1 MQIPDRNAL
10 LSGNT
15 TDNLIDLEDF
25 LEILISEHSKAL
37 LMTDHLHD
45 IVFKDSTDYN
55 MDIEWP
61 DLSLIGF
68 SSVHANNHA
77 SSALQL
83 RIFEMNELFH
93 RFINTDDERTGLIDC
108 PLFES
113 IMSCLIQ
120 NFRTSLTFKNLIRE
134 CKKSFCCDNGNRIS
148 YIDFWAIMLSYL
160 VQKIGSC
167 TRIDDDALNSLPQ
180 MALSAVREIKRG
192 LEENQAKALVA
203 YLGYM
208 QCIVEDSAGNSKF
221 DEGYGEVGE
230 SVADTIISKDSFLQ
244 SMRGSQS
251 SAVSGSL
258 PLDGVWSMNAV
269 QASDS
274 PGLLSVV
281 KIIGGNE
288 HLKNSTSA
296 NIISNNLSNQS
307 IPIVPSRSQ
316 ASNFA
321 IEKADL
327 HPINLMWNDDAS
339 QLQSFLKPDR
349 SANSL
354 TPLNGQSQDVND
366 FPSSSRSVSFKDA
379 DSPHELAEAAP
390 SLSNENDTVDE
401 YEEIF
406 EAGSELN
413 RVTCTEIE
421 RLRIAQLL
429 RGHEMF
435 EKLKIEK
442 ELMQKRR
449 AKKQASLHPYGKPVR
464 KIPKRRPPL
473 AGYESV
479 PYSPRKIVK
488 PVAPPLTPKEIEIQP
503 NDIAIELIIPSVED
517 LPESGRLEEE
527 PIVVSPVEEIVV
539 PIPIS
544 IQVVAP
550 SELRRADSEPQ
561 LSPETP
567 KSNSGSATSR

>member
-1 MQIPDRNAL
+1 MQIPDQNAL
-10 LSGNT
+10 LRGNT
-15 TDNLIDLEDF
+15 TDNMIDLEDF
-25 LEILISEHSKAL
+25 LEVLISEHSKAL

-45 IVFKDSTDYN
+45 VVFKDSTDYN

-108 PLFES
+108 TLFES
-113 IMSCLIQ
+113 IISCLIP
-120 NFRTSLTFKNLIRE
+120 NFRTSFAFKNLIRE

-167 TRIDDDALNSLPQ
+167 TRIEDDALNSLPQ
-180 MALSAVREIKRG
+180 MALSAVQEIKRG
-192 LEENQAKALVA
+192 LEENQAEALVA
-203 YLGYM
+203 YLGYV

-221 DEGYGEVGE
+221 DKGYGEVGE
-230 SVADTIISKDSFLQ
+230 AAVDTMISKDSLQ
-244 SMRGSQS
+244 SIRGSQS
-251 SAVSGSL
+251 TAVGSSL

-281 KIIGGNE
+281 KIVGGNE
-288 HLKNSTSA
+288 QLKMSTSA
-296 NIISNNLSNQS
+296 NRISNNNQS
-307 IPIVPSRSQ
+307 IPMVPSRSQ
-316 ASNFA
+316 ASNLA

-327 HPINLMWNDDAS
+327 HPINLMWNYDAS
-339 QLQSFLKPDR
+339 QLQSFLKPDL
-349 SANSL
+349 STNNL
-354 TPLNGQSQDVND
+354 PPLNGQSQ
-366 FPSSSRSVSFKDA
+366 SSSRSMSFKDT
-379 DSPHELAEAAP
+379 DSPHELPETAP
-390 SLSNENDTVDE
+390 SFRNENDVVDE

-442 ELMQKRR
+442 DLMQKRR
-449 AKKQASLHPYGKPVR
+449 AKKQASLHPYGRPVR

-488 PVAPPLTPKEIEIQP
+488 PVTPPLTPKEIGIQS
-503 NDIAIELIIPSVED
+503 NDVAIRLIKPSVED
-517 LPESGRLEEE
+517 LPGSGRLEEE
-527 PIVVSPVEEIVV
+527 LVVVSPVEEIVL

-550 SELRRADSEPQ
+550 FELRRADSEPQ
-561 LSPETP
+561 KSPETRE
-567 KSNSGSATSR
+567 SNSGSASSR